1 MVQYSSGRLD
11 ASFAALSDATRRG
24 VLERLGRAD
33 ASITDLAETFHMTL
47 TGMRKHVGVLE
58 QAGLVTTEKV
68 GRVRTC
74 KLGPRRLEE
83 EAAWI
88 ERYRQLWDARFDEL
102 DKVVEELK
110 RKEKVDGRK
119 KESEPTPMKNRTTVE
134 RKSEREL
141 VVTRTFNGPA
151 RLVFEAWTKPE
162 LFRQWWVPKSMGM
175 SLLSCEM
182 DVRVGGRYRLE
193 FALGDSQAAFFGT
206 YKEVTPHS
214 RLVWTNEESDEG
226 SVTTVTFAEKGGKTL
241 LVMHELYPS
250 KEALDAAGT
259 GAADAMGETFEQL
272 DELLVTLGASVGR
285 A

>member
-1 MVQYSSGRLD
+1 MVQYLRTRLD

-24 VLERLGRAD
+24 VLEQLGRAD
-33 ASITDLAETFHMTL
+33 ASITELAEKFHMTL
-47 TGMRKHVGVLE
+47 TGMKKHVGVLE

-83 EAAWI
+83 ETAWI

-119 KESEPTPMKNRTTVE
+119 KRSEPTPMKNRTTVE

-151 RLVFEAWTKPE
+151 RIVFEAWTKPE
-162 LFRQWWVPKSMGM
+162 LFKQWWVPKSMGL

-182 DVRVGGRYRLE
+182 DVRVGGRYRLV
-193 FALGDSQAAFFGT
+193 FG
-206 YKEVTPHS
+206 H
-214 RLVWTNEESDEG
+214 DG
-226 SVTTVTFAEKGGKTL
+226 SNPASSSAST
-241 LVMHELYPS
+241 S
-250 KEALDAAGT
+250 K
-259 GAADAMGETFEQL
+259 
-272 DELLVTLGASVGR
+272 
-285 A
+285 